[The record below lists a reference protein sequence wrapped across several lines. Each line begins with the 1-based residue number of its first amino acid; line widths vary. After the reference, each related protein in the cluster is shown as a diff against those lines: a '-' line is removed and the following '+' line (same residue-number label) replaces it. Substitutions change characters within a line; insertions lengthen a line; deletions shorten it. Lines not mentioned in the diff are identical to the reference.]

1 LNQWYYQPFPDPLE
15 RDLATIYSS
24 VRRGPTESQPF
35 SRFFDTQCQQ
45 VFLFAFI
52 HSALLKS
59 FCWKNKTMSKH
70 FLLDY
75 FMLLYYA

>member
-1 LNQWYYQPFPDPLE
+1 MRPD
-15 RDLATIYSS
+15 R
-24 VRRGPTESQPF
+24 VRAVSG
-35 SRFFDTQCQQ
+35 FFDTQCQQ

-75 FMLLYYA
+75 LMLFDYA